1 MPEFFKMSVECV
13 CRRAGMTD
21 EEQGGE
27 WQRHEDRRTL
37 C

>member
-13 CRRAGMTD
+13 CRRARMTD

-27 WQRHEDRRTL
+27 WRGHGDGRTVH
-37 C
+37 